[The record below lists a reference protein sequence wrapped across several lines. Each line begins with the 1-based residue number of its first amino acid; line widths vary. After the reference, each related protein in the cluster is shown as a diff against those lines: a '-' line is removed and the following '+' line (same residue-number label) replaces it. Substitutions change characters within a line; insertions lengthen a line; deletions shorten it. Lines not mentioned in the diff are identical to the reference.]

1 MAGGSLRDYIHPVG
15 FPFLMIGY
23 RGVRRECLEVQEE
36 ILPAISG
43 GPGHYRVLEI
53 VVIWY
58 EKEMNW
64 TDDILGKEIIMRL
77 ASIL

>member
-1 MAGGSLRDYIHPVG
+1 M
-15 FPFLMIGY
+15 
-23 RGVRRECLEVQEE
+23 QEE

-43 GPGHYRVLEI
+43 GPGHCRVLEI